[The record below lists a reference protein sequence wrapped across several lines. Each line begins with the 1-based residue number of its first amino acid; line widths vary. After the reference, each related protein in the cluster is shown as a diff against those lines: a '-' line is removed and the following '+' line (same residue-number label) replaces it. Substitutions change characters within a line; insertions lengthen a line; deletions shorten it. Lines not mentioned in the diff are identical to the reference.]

1 MGKRNK
7 RNSQIKSKPDFLSSL
22 AGLSLEELDS
32 IQKAAPMAFQSKLQS
47 ALSSND
53 TEELLKANLYLG
65 EINKTSPH
73 IQSVFFDPNDLAG
86 NGKGFKDSKGALSF
100 STLRRMGDIYIIRAI
115 VNTRI
120 EQVQNF
126 LHFSEDEQKEG
137 YTIRRKKSLFKEEKE
152 DELSNEDKRKIENIV
167 KFLENGGWNEK
178 WDNIDS
184 FQEFVRKITFD
195 SLTLDQLAFEIV
207 RSRDWELKKF
217 RAIDASLIRFLDTVD
232 PRQREAFEGYR
243 FKGYLPRYC
252 MVWDD
257 MIIHNPMTKEP
268 ILYYPWELGFG
279 IRNKTS
285 NIRKNGYGTSE
296 LETLVEIITWI
307 LWGMSYNGLFF
318 KQGSQPKGFIN
329 VKNANISPST
339 LNEFRQ
345 AWMQTMRG
353 VENSHRVPVIN
364 GIDLEWVDLQK
375 CLHPESNVITREG
388 NKTLSDLLGSE
399 KEVFNEIW
407 DGKKFTKARIYKT
420 QVKKVFGLELKNRLK
435 IRTSDNHRFL
445 VLRNNKFE
453 WVERKDLV
461 RDDYVLVN
469 KNVVEQEE
477 CNSLFYKGKEVESD
491 LFDLIGWIIGDGYI
505 DTGNKSRKTIHT
517 FYHPTKEDDI
527 IEYHLSLCEKYGIN
541 AKKYIQNFSESQLE
555 KEKARGKFKTLS
567 PYQIRIIICDCEF
580 YDWFRALGFNNS
592 KQKKNVASFLYSTKS
607 EYRCAFLR
615 GWFSAD
621 GHCDYQSGYR
631 INLACSNH
639 ELQQQCRELLI
650 CEGIQCTSFEEKQNS
665 KGLSKTRKDSVLL
678 IRNTELFIEKIGF
691 LQQYKN
697 DSLPEKKKS
706 WYIKDDAP
714 KEYIMYLAT
723 ELRLYYK
730 NLSKEEQCLSWL
742 ERHDIQNIG
751 KGHQKASL
759 SKVLYYAKKIGYQL
773 PQELIDFNMI
783 QIKNLW
789 EENDFVE
796 MVDVEMYN
804 ENHQFISNGIL
815 VHNCNRDM
823 EFNEWLKFLVIM
835 SCSVYRIDPTELGFQ
850 FKDQAQIFGQDGQ
863 KARLQHSRE
872 KGLKPILIFLENVIT
887 KYIVSELDE
896 DFEFSFTGIEVED
909 EEAQVKLDAEKLEK
923 GMVAMQDIFQKYS
936 GRPLDPENDI
946 IINQVYQT
954 AKQAEQQQQMY
965 GASVPGESEE
975 AGVPNDEESFSENPF
990 DKYKSFDNNPIL
1002 AEAINYYKTNLY
1014 K

>member
-65 EINKTSPH
+65 EINKTNPH

-178 WDNIDS
+178 WDNLDS

-195 SLTLDQLAFEIV
+195 SLTLDQLAFEVV

-232 PRQREAFEGYR
+232 SRQREAFEGYR

-257 MIIHNPMTKEP
+257 MIIRNPMTKEP

-364 GIDLEWVDLQK
+364 GIDLEWIDLQK
-375 CLHPESNVITREG
+375 G
-388 NKTLSDLLGSE
+388 
-399 KEVFNEIW
+399 
-407 DGKKFTKARIYKT
+407 
-420 QVKKVFGLELKNRLK
+420 
-435 IRTSDNHRFL
+435 
-445 VLRNNKFE
+445 
-453 WVERKDLV
+453 
-461 RDDYVLVN
+461 
-469 KNVVEQEE
+469 
-477 CNSLFYKGKEVESD
+477 
-491 LFDLIGWIIGDGYI
+491 
-505 DTGNKSRKTIHT
+505 
-517 FYHPTKEDDI
+517 
-527 IEYHLSLCEKYGIN
+527 
-541 AKKYIQNFSESQLE
+541 
-555 KEKARGKFKTLS
+555 
-567 PYQIRIIICDCEF
+567 
-580 YDWFRALGFNNS
+580 
-592 KQKKNVASFLYSTKS
+592 
-607 EYRCAFLR
+607 
-615 GWFSAD
+615 
-621 GHCDYQSGYR
+621 
-631 INLACSNH
+631 
-639 ELQQQCRELLI
+639 
-650 CEGIQCTSFEEKQNS
+650 
-665 KGLSKTRKDSVLL
+665 
-678 IRNTELFIEKIGF
+678 
-691 LQQYKN
+691 
-697 DSLPEKKKS
+697 
-706 WYIKDDAP
+706 
-714 KEYIMYLAT
+714 
-723 ELRLYYK
+723 
-730 NLSKEEQCLSWL
+730 
-742 ERHDIQNIG
+742 
-751 KGHQKASL
+751 
-759 SKVLYYAKKIGYQL
+759 
-773 PQELIDFNMI
+773 
-783 QIKNLW
+783 
-789 EENDFVE
+789 
-796 MVDVEMYN
+796 
-804 ENHQFISNGIL
+804 
-815 VHNCNRDM
+815 NRDM
-823 EFNEWLKFLVIM
+823 EFNDWLKFLVIM

>member
-86 NGKGFKDSKGALSF
+86 NGKGFKDSKGVLSF

-178 WDNIDS
+178 WDNLDS

-195 SLTLDQLAFEIV
+195 SLTLDQLAFEVV

-257 MIIHNPMTKEP
+257 MIIRNPMTKEP

-285 NIRKNGYGTSE
+285 NIHKNGYGTSE

-329 VKNANISPST
+329 VKNANISSST

-364 GIDLEWVDLQK
+364 GIDLEWIDLQK
-375 CLHPESNVITREG
+375 G
-388 NKTLSDLLGSE
+388 
-399 KEVFNEIW
+399 
-407 DGKKFTKARIYKT
+407 
-420 QVKKVFGLELKNRLK
+420 
-435 IRTSDNHRFL
+435 
-445 VLRNNKFE
+445 
-453 WVERKDLV
+453 
-461 RDDYVLVN
+461 
-469 KNVVEQEE
+469 
-477 CNSLFYKGKEVESD
+477 
-491 LFDLIGWIIGDGYI
+491 
-505 DTGNKSRKTIHT
+505 
-517 FYHPTKEDDI
+517 
-527 IEYHLSLCEKYGIN
+527 
-541 AKKYIQNFSESQLE
+541 
-555 KEKARGKFKTLS
+555 
-567 PYQIRIIICDCEF
+567 
-580 YDWFRALGFNNS
+580 
-592 KQKKNVASFLYSTKS
+592 
-607 EYRCAFLR
+607 
-615 GWFSAD
+615 
-621 GHCDYQSGYR
+621 
-631 INLACSNH
+631 
-639 ELQQQCRELLI
+639 
-650 CEGIQCTSFEEKQNS
+650 
-665 KGLSKTRKDSVLL
+665 
-678 IRNTELFIEKIGF
+678 
-691 LQQYKN
+691 
-697 DSLPEKKKS
+697 
-706 WYIKDDAP
+706 
-714 KEYIMYLAT
+714 
-723 ELRLYYK
+723 
-730 NLSKEEQCLSWL
+730 
-742 ERHDIQNIG
+742 
-751 KGHQKASL
+751 
-759 SKVLYYAKKIGYQL
+759 
-773 PQELIDFNMI
+773 
-783 QIKNLW
+783 
-789 EENDFVE
+789 
-796 MVDVEMYN
+796 
-804 ENHQFISNGIL
+804 
-815 VHNCNRDM
+815 NRDM
-823 EFNEWLKFLVIM
+823 EFNDWLKFLVIM

-850 FKDQAQIFGQDGQ
+850 FKDQTQIFGQDGQ

-872 KGLKPILIFLENVIT
+872 KGLKPILVFLENVIT

-923 GMVAMQDIFQKYS
+923 GMVAMQDMFQKYS